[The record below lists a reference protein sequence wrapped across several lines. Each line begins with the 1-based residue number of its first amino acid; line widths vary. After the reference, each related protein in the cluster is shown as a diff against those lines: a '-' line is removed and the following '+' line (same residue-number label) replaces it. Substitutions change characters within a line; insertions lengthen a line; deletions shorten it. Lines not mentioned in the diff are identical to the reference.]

1 MSLKLT
7 FLAFKNS
14 GTSCPNWW
22 EMGGGGVDEVEV
34 IWTKSKK
41 TSTFFRETFPKIKKH
56 KLIYLQRESSV
67 YCMF

>member
-1 MSLKLT
+1 MSLKST
-7 FLAFKNS
+7 FLAFKKS
-14 GTSCPNWW
+14 WG
-22 EMGGGGVDEVEV
+22 EEKEGEEV